1 MTPDPRTAP
10 DRLRAFFAEHDVVD
24 PEAAYAE
31 LAEHSDLLV
40 DVLRCLGVLG
50 QPYWKCNAC
59 GESAYSREGLR
70 HKAHYTGNVRVMRCF
85 GPGSRS

>member
-10 DRLRAFFAEHDVVD
+10 DRLRAFLAEHDVIDADKAYDELTQD
-24 PEAAYAE
+24 P
-31 LAEHSDLLV
+31 DLLV

-50 QPYWKCNAC
+50 RPFWKCDAC
-59 GESAYSREGLR
+59 GQSAYERDKLF
-70 HKAHYTGNVRVMRCF
+70 HHPHYTGNVRVSRWF